1 MEGYLSASQLRIL
14 IIKWVGQAWK
24 NINVMKE
31 SIIRTLKRCSFSV
44 ALDGSENAQVSI
56 DSIPNYEMPQQFVEE
71 ELKLLDDDEMR
82 MEIQVKTMK
91 MTNLAF

>member
-1 MEGYLSASQLRIL
+1 
-14 IIKWVGQAWK
+14 
-24 NINVMKE
+24 MKE
-31 SIIRTLKRCSFSV
+31 SIIRNFKRCSFSV

-82 MEIQVKTMK
+82 MKIQVKTMK